1 MTRRAESMSRLMKAA
16 TPTLLG
22 LFGVFLLALPVRI
35 AEGHIPTPLLPL
47 VIVFFWS
54 IYGPNYLP
62 AASVFAIGLLQDF
75 LSGGPLGLWPGVYL
89 FTQYMV
95 LSQRSYF
102 LGREQKVVW
111 FGFAFAAA
119 SAALIIWLVMSLM
132 SGTLLPFWGLVGQ
145 MTVTIVS
152 YPIFS
157 AGFAQF
163 HRRVIVENS

>member
-1 MTRRAESMSRLMKAA
+1 MTRRAESMSRLIKAA

-22 LFGVFLLALPVRI
+22 LIGVFLLALPIRI
-35 AEGHIPTPLLPL
+35 AEGLVPTPLLPL

-54 IYGPNYLP
+54 IYGPSYLP

-89 FTQYMV
+89 VTQYIV

-111 FGFAFAAA
+111 MGFAFAAA
-119 SAALIIWLVMSLM
+119 GAALILWLVMSLM
-132 SGTLLPFWGLVGQ
+132 SGALLPVSGLAFQ
-145 MTVTIVS
+145 MAMTVVT

-157 AGFAQF
+157 AGFAHL
-163 HRRVIVENS
+163 HRRVIVEA

>member
-1 MTRRAESMSRLMKAA
+1 MKAA

-22 LFGVFLLALPVRI
+22 LIGVFLLALPIRI
-35 AEGHIPTPLLPL
+35 AGGHVPTPLLPL
-47 VIVFFWS
+47 VMVFFWS

-89 FTQYMV
+89 VTQYLV

-102 LGREQKVVW
+102 LGREQRVVVM
-111 FGFAFAAA
+111 GFAFAAA
-119 SAALIIWLVMSLM
+119 GAALILWLVMSLM
-132 SGTLLPFWGLVGQ
+132 SGALLPVWGLAFQ
-145 MTVTIVS
+145 MAMTVVT

-157 AGFAQF
+157 AAFRRL
-163 HRRVIVENS
+163 HRRVIVEA